1 MVVLLSERQVFPTNV
16 SHRTPNLTNTMKAL
30 ATLALIALTL
40 SSCTSDG
47 RCIFAGKKK
56 DCCSASS
63 SACCAKKADDCKTC
77 KH

>member
-1 MVVLLSERQVFPTNV
+1 
-16 SHRTPNLTNTMKAL
+16 MKAL
-30 ATLALIALTL
+30 LTLALAALTL

-56 DCCSASS
+56 DCCSASA
-63 SACCAKKADDCKTC
+63 ACCDKKAADCKTC

>member
-1 MVVLLSERQVFPTNV
+1 
-16 SHRTPNLTNTMKAL
+16 MKAL
-30 ATLALIALTL
+30 LILAFAALTL

-56 DCCSASS
+56 DCCSSG
-63 SACCAKKADDCKTC
+63 SACCENKAADCKTC

>member
-1 MVVLLSERQVFPTNV
+1 
-16 SHRTPNLTNTMKAL
+16 MKAL
-30 ATLALIALTL
+30 LTLALVATGLTL

-56 DCCSASS
+56 DCCATGTA
-63 SACCAKKADDCKTC
+63 ACCAKKTDDCKTC

>member
-1 MVVLLSERQVFPTNV
+1 
-16 SHRTPNLTNTMKAL
+16 MKAL
-30 ATLALIALTL
+30 ITLAFVALTL

-56 DCCSASS
+56 DCCSSGSA
-63 SACCAKKADDCKTC
+63 ACCSKKADDCKTC